1 MNITTPKSFTIEYN
15 GLASS
20 LNTPCGIC
28 EAIDISEP
36 QAGLKHPPI
45 MQFNALWDTG
55 AEGSVISERVVKSLE
70 LEPTGV
76 ARVYHANGESMV
88 NTYSVNIFLPN
99 NAVFYVPMVT
109 EGILTG
115 TDVLI
120 GMNIISR
127 GDFTVTASKGKTK
140 FSFQIPSTH
149 DTDYVKEH
157 SSKIAPIVKEKTP
170 GRNDLCSCGSGKK
183 YKHCCG
189 K

>member
-1 MNITTPKSFTIEYN
+1 M
-15 GLASS
+15 
-20 LNTPCGIC
+20 
-28 EAIDISEP
+28 
-36 QAGLKHPPI
+36 
-45 MQFNALWDTG
+45 
-55 AEGSVISERVVKSLE
+55 ISERVVKSLG

-127 GDFTVTASKGKTK
+127 GDFAITASKGKTK